1 MSKKTSIFVYIVV
14 LLFVILTSVLIYVT
28 YFPLHI
34 EPYNTMTIPKVIM
47 QTAKEKPENYII
59 EKFNT
64 ICPKWEYIHFND
76 EEIREFFR
84 ENPLTEFPN
93 ITTKFNSI
101 KNGAHK
107 ADLFRYYYIY
117 VKGGVFID
125 SDAMLEKNLDDV
137 LGNCQFFSVGSANIH
152 PDTIFQGLIG
162 AVPNNEIIY
171 KALVDAYNIND
182 KDLADDYL
190 VLTRNLYNIIYQ
202 GKSNYEENY
211 DFKIKLFQERWIEGA
226 QMPTS
231 EIYDPIT
238 QEVILKHYCV
248 SKVIPK

>member
-1 MSKKTSIFVYIVV
+1 MSKKAPVFVYIVV
-14 LLFVILTSVLIYVT
+14 LLFVMLTAVLIYVT

-34 EPYNTMTIPKVIM
+34 ETYTTMTIPKTIM
-47 QTAKEKPENYII
+47 QTAKEKPENYIV

-64 ICPKWEYIHFND
+64 LCPKWEYIHFND

-84 ENPLTEFPN
+84 KNPLDDFPN
-93 ITTKFNSI
+93 ITEKFNSI

-137 LGNCQFFSVGSANIH
+137 LGNCQFFSVASSLINPG
-152 PDTIFQGLIG
+152 TIFQGFIG
-162 AVPNNEIIY
+162 AVPNNEIMY
-171 KALVDAYNIND
+171 KALLDVYNINID
-182 KDLADDYL
+182 DLDGDYL
-190 VLTRNLYNIIYQ
+190 VLTRNLHKIIYQ

-211 DFKIKLFQERWIEGA
+211 DFKIKLFEERWGEGEA
-226 QMPTS
+226 VA
-231 EIYDPIT
+231 EIYDT
-238 QEVILKHYCV
+238 NTKETVLKHFCI
-248 SKVIPK
+248 SKIIPK